1 MTATAPE
8 VSCPAMED
16 NFARCF
22 GEHVNETQEDHSESI
37 PFLMT
42 ALGPLVNAER
52 ITPAGRESPE
62 AIPAATPKAEAL
74 KIARKLVDAHLRKF
88 SSHSSNTISSDA
100 QAAESLPSQH
110 NDPLTGRPDHDSNDS
125 VAQEGLLGIIMDVCK
140 LHVNDA
146 IHDFQRPAGPFRSS
160 TFGKI
165 SFRERK
171 PSFLDLDSG
180 DEDDDYEPPS
190 ASTSQSP
197 LSGANHGDKLR
208 PLPLRVDSRSKSK
221 DLNDQW
227 ANEKEQ
233 TRTHLTEIIRS
244 HISRH
249 IYLIRLC
256 RALML
261 YGAPTHRLEE

>member
-1 MTATAPE
+1 M
-8 VSCPAMED
+8 
-16 NFARCF
+16 
-22 GEHVNETQEDHSESI
+22 
-37 PFLMT
+37 
-42 ALGPLVNAER
+42 
-52 ITPAGRESPE
+52 
-62 AIPAATPKAEAL
+62 
-74 KIARKLVDAHLRKF
+74 DAHLRKF
-88 SSHSSNTISSDA
+88 SSQSGITSSSDA
-100 QAAESLPSQH
+100 QAVESLPSQR
-110 NDPLTGRPDHDSNDS
+110 NGQPGGSPDHNGNDTI
-125 VAQEGLLGIIMDVCK
+125 AQEGLLGIIMDVCK

-146 IHDFQRPAGPFRSS
+146 IHDFQRPAGPFRTS

-165 SFRERK
+165 SFMERK
-171 PSFLDLDSG
+171 PSYLDLDSD
-180 DEDDDYEPPS
+180 DEDEYEGPGT
-190 ASTSQSP
+190 STSHSP
-197 LSGANHGDKLR
+197 LSGADFGDKLR

-227 ANEKEQ
+227 ADEKEQ